1 MKWEQENRAAGTPEN
16 PCGGCEGQQMKRES
30 RRVVVTGLG
39 TVNPTGNTVAGSWEN
54 VRNGKSGI
62 GPITAFDA
70 SAFKTKVAGEV
81 KDFAPEE
88 RLEKRELRHMARF
101 TKLALYA
108 AEEAIRDSG
117 LCGDEEGFS
126 FSSKVSEIAPERIGV
141 IVSSGIGGLE
151 VIEEQAGRLE
161 SMGNDKVTP
170 FFVPMSISNMAAARI
185 AIMHG
190 LKGMCSCPVTAC
202 AGGSNAIGDA
212 FVRIRDGYEDAFVC
226 GGAESCIT
234 PLGVAGFQNMKA
246 LSASEDPKRASIPF
260 DKDRSG
266 FVIGEGSGIIV
277 LEEYEHAKN
286 RGAHIYA
293 ELVGYGSNCDAFHI
307 TSPAPD
313 GSGGAACMQLAI
325 DDAEIRADEVDYVNA
340 HGTSTVLNDKYE
352 TAAIKSVFGVH
363 AKSLCVSS
371 TKSMT
376 GHLLGG
382 AGGVEAVFTVKA
394 LEDGFVPPTAGLEE
408 TEAEMDLN
416 YVPQKGLERE
426 LTYAL
431 SNSLGFGGHNASL
444 IFKRYA

>member
-1 MKWEQENRAAGTPEN
+1 
-16 PCGGCEGQQMKRES
+16 MKRES

-39 TVNPTGNTVAGSWEN
+39 TINPTGNSVEESWEQ
-54 VRNGKSGI
+54 VKRGESGI
-62 GPITAFDA
+62 GPITAFDVTDY
-70 SAFKTKVAGEV
+70 KTKVAGEV
-81 KDFAPEE
+81 KDFVPES

-108 AEEAIRDSG
+108 AEEAIKDSG
-117 LCGDEEGFS
+117 LCEGEEEFT
-126 FSSKVSEIAPERIGV
+126 FSSKLTKIAPERCGV
-141 IVSSGIGGLE
+141 IVSSGIGGLD
-151 VIEEQAGRLE
+151 VIEEQHNRLE
-161 SMGNDKVTP
+161 TSGNEKVNP

-190 LKGMCSCPVTAC
+190 MAGMCSCPVTAC

-212 FVRIRDGYEDAFVC
+212 FIRIRDGYEDAFVC
-226 GGAESCIT
+226 GGTESCIT

-246 LSASEDPKRASIPF
+246 LSTSEDPKRASIPF
-260 DKDRSG
+260 DKDRNG
-266 FVIGEGSGIIV
+266 FVIGEGSGIVV
-277 LEEYEHAKN
+277 LEEYEHAIN

-293 ELVGYGSNCDAFHI
+293 EIVGYGSNCDAYHI

-325 DDAEIRADEVDYVNA
+325 DDAGIEKEEIGYINA

-352 TAAIKSVFGVH
+352 TAAIKSVFGEH
-363 AKSLCVSS
+363 AKELYVSS

-394 LEDGFVPPTAGLEE
+394 LEDGFVPPTAGLQE
-408 TEAEMDLN
+408 TEADMDLN
-416 YVPQKGLERE
+416 YVPQKGFEKK

-444 IFKRYA
+444 IFKRF